1 MTTPTIDPRWRD
13 DLVVALRMR
22 DVPPDRIA
30 DQLKIIET
38 HCAESGESAEE
49 AFGDPTEY
57 ASVIAPDRPSARSD
71 LPALLPAA
79 VLGLLSGLLLVEGVL
94 GLVEGRPVTVTVGD
108 LAGAVV
114 LVAAALLVVTIVFP
128 RRKPLLPSFAVAGG
142 GVALAVVLSLWLP
155 QPLLDLPAALALVT
169 ALALLAGMIW
179 WTIRAART
187 QRITD
192 PVTGEPML

>member
-22 DVPPDRIA
+22 DVPPDQIA

-57 ASVIAPDRPSARSD
+57 ASVTAPDRPSARSD

-79 VLGLLSGLLLVEGVL
+79 VLGLLSGLLLVEGIL

-114 LVAAALLVVTIVFP
+114 LVAAALLAVTVTFRLP
-128 RRKPLLPSFAVAGG
+128 KPLLPGFAVAVG

-155 QPLLDLPAALALVT
+155 HALFDLPALLALAA
-169 ALALLAGMIW
+169 ALALLAAMVG
-179 WTIRAART
+179 WTVREARR
-187 QRITD
+187 QQITD
-192 PVTGEPML
+192 PVTGERML

>member
-1 MTTPTIDPRWRD
+1 MTMSTIDPRWRD
-13 DLVVALRMR
+13 AFVVALRMR
-22 DVPPDRIA
+22 DVPPERIA
-30 DQLKIIET
+30 DQLKIVET
-38 HCAESGESAEE
+38 HCAESGEPAEE

-57 ASVIAPDRPSARSD
+57 AITIAPEAPKARDELST
-71 LPALLPAA
+71 LLPAA
-79 VLGLLSGLLLVEGVL
+79 VVGLLAGLLLVEGLL
-94 GLVEGRPVTVTVGD
+94 GLIEGRPVTVTVGD
-108 LAGAVV
+108 LAGAAV
-114 LVAAALLVVTIVFP
+114 LVAAALLAVTFAFR
-128 RRKPLLPSFAVAGG
+128 RRKPLLPSFVVAGG

-192 PVTGEPML
+192 PVTGAPML